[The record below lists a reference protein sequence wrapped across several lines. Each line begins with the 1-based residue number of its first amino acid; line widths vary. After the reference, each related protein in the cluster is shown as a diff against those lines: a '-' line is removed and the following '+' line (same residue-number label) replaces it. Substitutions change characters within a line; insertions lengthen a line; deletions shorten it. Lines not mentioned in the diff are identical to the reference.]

1 MSKQDLIDNMAR
13 LQTKMVGEINVSKV
27 EAIKDEYCLTF
38 CKLAICN
45 LNVKGTADL
54 AKLDKATLIM
64 TIDSMATLMYTSS
77 WDFDP
82 SVVVKQ
88 TQTEADDAILIEE
101 EEKANTKD

>member
-13 LQTKMVGEINVSKV
+13 LQMKMTGEIDMSKV

-45 LNVKGTADL
+45 LGAKGTADL
-54 AKLDKATLIM
+54 AKLDKATLIS

-82 SVVVKQ
+82 SVVVKNLKPE
-88 TQTEADDAILIEE
+88 EAEDAIL
-101 EEKANTKD
+101 EEKKGNSED